1 MNCETCKT
9 RECEYAEL
17 EKFLQYISEAY
28 GKNFE
33 ICECPDKNNA
43 DYTCDLVV
51 MDHASQE
58 KIYIEIKEVKFG
70 FEGKHSFHEAIA
82 QNNGKMR
89 YFECISSV
97 LAQIEDEKMDQL
109 NDFTIHIPKEH
120 MSSKEWEEYF
130 RQMKDFINRT
140 SFQEDVYKFVYQ
152 RKNGP
157 ITFLFERKSEETRN
171 KFGDNLVFAIE
182 PEKDNTIKDY
192 FDRLA
197 DMDTLEQLLHQNAQN
212 TGMKK
217 FPQTKDRKILLNI
230 LKLPEGNDVFFER
243 IAERMFEQLAD
254 RTRQFVS
261 GADEIYL
268 LYFSENFIKTT
279 YENDSVTAKPLGKAL
294 FVIPLTDGLIQDG
307 IVYYNICN

>member
-1 MNCETCKT
+1 
-9 RECEYAEL
+9 
-17 EKFLQYISEAY
+17 
-28 GKNFE
+28 
-33 ICECPDKNNA
+33 
-43 DYTCDLVV
+43 
-51 MDHASQE
+51 
-58 KIYIEIKEVKFG
+58 
-70 FEGKHSFHEAIA
+70 
-82 QNNGKMR
+82 
-89 YFECISSV
+89 
-97 LAQIEDEKMDQL
+97 
-109 NDFTIHIPKEH
+109 
-120 MSSKEWEEYF
+120 
-130 RQMKDFINRT
+130 MKDFINRT